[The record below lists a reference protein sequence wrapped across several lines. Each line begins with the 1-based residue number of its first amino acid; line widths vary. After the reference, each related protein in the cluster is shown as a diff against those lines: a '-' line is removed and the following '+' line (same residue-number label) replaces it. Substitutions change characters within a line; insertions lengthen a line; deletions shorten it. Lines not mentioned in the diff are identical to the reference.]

1 MGWKTIKR
9 LVGHGQTHYRDQKKL
24 SHVLIC
30 HCSPHMQVEPFL
42 SEKLRKISKAAMRHL
57 RNHNEKL

>member
-1 MGWKTIKR
+1 MVKPTIETKKT
-9 LVGHGQTHYRDQKKL
+9 V

-30 HCSPHMQVEPFL
+30 YCSPHVQVEPFL
-42 SEKLRKISKAAMRHL
+42 SEKLRKISKATMKHL